1 MKVGIFYVFNPR
13 FPQNAYFC
21 KRYNRLGL
29 MNIKTFF
36 LHKKALFCFAFALLL
51 NACAPKTNI
60 EKIEALEK
68 QVRADAQ
75 ALELLEN
82 KDFVNLE
89 KDFLTCDSMLQHLRS
104 EVVEEVFPQLQLVS
118 AYIEQFKAVKP
129 MMKTEI
135 DSTLLQLGNLR
146 ADAQS
151 KFLSDSLVTIYLAD
165 ETRHVDKLNNQ
176 IQYFKDRFSSSQK
189 DLNNIKKKK

>member
-1 MKVGIFYVFNPR
+1 
-13 FPQNAYFC
+13 
-21 KRYNRLGL
+21 